1 MRRDA
6 KSSNDMRREANSRDQ
21 LRRAED
27 GREDI
32 RWDEVRC
39 GEKKLSRHEMS

>member
-1 MRRDA
+1 MRRDE

-39 GEKKLSRHEMS
+39 GEKMSRHEMS